1 MDTPDCP
8 ATPTPY
14 PRRAGGCGRRREHGF
29 TLIELIISAG
39 LLGLLAVTATY
50 FWVDGLGLVRSVNND
65 SAAIADGRAVLER
78 LAREI
83 REVKYDAST
92 GAYCVPTTATTL
104 VNPAT
109 QFSFRKTIGAFSAAC
124 GTNDYTV
131 TVTLAAPNVNLAYA
145 GAAAPVAATRAM
157 TGYASALQIRHLD
170 STFGA
175 TTTASALRFV
185 ELTLTVQPTGVQATQ
200 TRTVVALRNN

>member
-1 MDTPDCP
+1 MDTPDRS
-8 ATPTPY
+8 ATPTPHA
-14 PRRAGGCGRRREHGF
+14 RRPVGCGRRRAHGF
-29 TLIELIISAG
+29 TLIEVIISAG

-83 REVKYDAST
+83 REVKYDGAT
-92 GAYCVPTTATTL
+92 GAYCAPTSATTL

-109 QFSFRKTIGAFSAAC
+109 QFSLRKSTGSFVEAC
-124 GTNDYTV
+124 GTNDYLV

-145 GAAAPVAATRAM
+145 GASAPVAATRAM

-170 STFGA
+170 ASFA
-175 TTTASALRFV
+175 PTTSPGALRFV
-185 ELTLTVQPTGVQATQ
+185 ELSLTVQPSGVQATQ
-200 TRTVVALRNN
+200 ARTVVALRNK